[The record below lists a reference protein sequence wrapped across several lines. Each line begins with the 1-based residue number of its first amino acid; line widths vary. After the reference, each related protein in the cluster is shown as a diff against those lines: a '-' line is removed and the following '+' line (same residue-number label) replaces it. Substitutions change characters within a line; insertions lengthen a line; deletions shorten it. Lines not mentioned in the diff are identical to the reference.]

1 MSSLEVELQFKN
13 TWREKPTSKTGVYY
27 KWHYPWRAS
36 INLHCDL
43 LIIFLISCAFSR
55 WFWAKFSY
63 FKIPWI

>member
-55 WFWAKFSY
+55 
-63 FKIPWI
+63 